1 MERVSNPIRTKESQV
16 AKYTIKMNDRLDAVL
31 DELASREGISKA
43 QVIRKSLTLL
53 KLAEDQKDQGYAL
66 TLVKEGEPSREILLT
81 G

>member
-1 MERVSNPIRTKESQV
+1 M
-16 AKYTIKMNDRLDAVL
+16 AKYTIQMNDRLEAVL
-31 DELASREGISKA
+31 DDLATREGISKA

-53 KLAEDQKDQGYAL
+53 KLAEDQRQEGYAL